1 MLASN
6 LWCSN
11 SLQGGVSGPS
21 LCPFT
26 HMARLRR
33 AAAYRGNGWV
43 TFTGTVYAGLDH
55 SFNTYQILI
64 DRLLCVGPRKR
75 LAWSLPL
82 WDVPKVHRC
91 PHHNLPG
98 LSFPIY
104 TVYVLQYFTSVFSV
118 GPRPV
123 ETVPLMCLEEHLAQI
138 RA

>member
-6 LWCSN
+6 LWCGN

-26 HMARLRR
+26 HTARLRR

-43 TFTGTVYAGLDH
+43 TFTGTVYTGLDH

-64 DRLLCVGPRKR
+64 DCLLCVRIQEETGMVPALMGCKKGP
-75 LAWSLPL
+75 
-82 WDVPKVHRC
+82 RC
-91 PHHNLPG
+91 PHHNPPG

-104 TVYVLQYFTSVFSV
+104 TVCVLQYFTSVFSV

-123 ETVPLMCLEEHLAQI
+123 ETVPLMCLEEHLAQT